1 METEILLKEV
11 FDEESYIIIKT
22 SDDNP
27 DTNIF
32 EIKTN
37 ETQDKLEEKCLL
49 LEFFE
54 HHIFIDSLDKCGTHS
69 GTSLLEKIDEL
80 VMKMPDIKY
89 TELKDGAEIYDDK
102 IRLAF
107 LKILSK
113 GQSWYNSLGY
123 FSSNYENEI
132 NHNELLRN
140 MLLQELLDKC
150 KKKLQESFK
159 KYNTIE
165 ALKHRRDIIKP
176 EDIIRYPDIKS
187 LYEELTKNINNY
199 EEFFS
204 TEIKK
209 IDERIES
216 LKKNIKITFPGIDS
230 ESKTKDFF
238 EKIDSF
244 SKENPLNNEQIEILE
259 ELLKVIGNLILYDF
273 NLKKDFTHNNQI
285 SSEKGGKKQTKK
297 VNRKKQTKKV
307 NRKKQTKKRK
317 QKTPKKMYLHP

>member
-1 METEILLKEV
+1 METETLLKEV
-11 FDEESYIIIKT
+11 FHEKSYIITKT
-22 SDDNP
+22 SDDNS
-27 DTNIF
+27 DANIF

-37 ETQDKLEEKCLL
+37 ETPDKSEEKCLL
-49 LEFFE
+49 LEFFKD
-54 HHIFIDSLDKCGTHS
+54 HIFIDSLDKCGSHS

-80 VMKMPDIKY
+80 VMKMPNIKY

-123 FSSNYENEI
+123 FSSNYENEK
-132 NHNELLRN
+132 NHNDLLRN
-140 MLLQELLDKC
+140 MPLQELLDSC
-150 KKKLQESFK
+150 KQKLQESFK
-159 KYNTIE
+159 KYNTKE
-165 ALKHRRDIIKP
+165 ALKSRLDIITR
-176 EDIIRYPDIKS
+176 EDILRYPYIKS

-209 IDERIES
+209 IHERIET
-216 LKKNIKITFPGIDS
+216 LKENIKITFPGIDS

-273 NLKKDFTHNNQI
+273 NLKKIFTHNNVI

-297 VNRKKQTKKV
+297 VKRKKQI
-307 NRKKQTKKRK
+307 KKRK
-317 QKTPKKMYLHP
+317 QKTQRKCIYNRRFKCAKV

>member
-1 METEILLKEV
+1 METETLLKEV
-11 FDEESYIIIKT
+11 FHEESYIITKT

-27 DTNIF
+27 DANIF
-32 EIKTN
+32 EIKTK

-49 LEFFE
+49 LEFFKE
-54 HHIFIDSLDKCGTHS
+54 HIFIDSLDKCGTHS

-132 NHNELLRN
+132 KHNDLLRN
-140 MLLQELLDKC
+140 MPLQELLDSC

-159 KYNTIE
+159 KYNTKDI
-165 ALKHRRDIIKP
+165 LIHRRDIITR
-176 EDIIRYPDIKS
+176 EDILRYPYIES
-187 LYEELTKNINNY
+187 LYKELNNNIENY
-199 EEFFS
+199 EDFFS

-216 LKKNIKITFPGIDS
+216 LKKNIKIKFRGIDS
-230 ESKTKDFF
+230 ESKTKYFF
-238 EKIDSF
+238 EKIDSL
-244 SKENPLNNEQIEILE
+244 SKKNPLNDEQIEILE
-259 ELLKVIGNLILYDF
+259 ELLKVIGNSILYDF
-273 NLKKDFTHNNQI
+273 NLKKFFTHNNPI
-285 SSEKGGKKQTKK
+285 SSEKGGKKKTKK
-297 VNRKKQTKKV
+297 VNRKKK
-307 NRKKQTKKRK
+307 
-317 QKTPKKMYLHP
+317 

>member
-11 FDEESYIIIKT
+11 FHKESYIITKT

-27 DTNIF
+27 DDNIF

-37 ETQDKLEEKCLL
+37 ETHDKLEKKCLL
-49 LEFFE
+49 LEFFKD
-54 HHIFIDSLDKCGTHS
+54 HIFIDSLDKCGTHS

-89 TELKDGAEIYDDK
+89 TELKDGAEIYGDK

-132 NHNELLRN
+132 KHNDLLRN
-140 MLLQELLDKC
+140 MPLQELLDSC

-165 ALKHRRDIIKP
+165 ALENRRVIITR
-176 EDIIRYPDIKS
+176 EDIIRYRYIES
-187 LYEELTKNINNY
+187 LYKELTKNINNY

-204 TEIKK
+204 TEIIK

-216 LKKNIKITFPGIDS
+216 LKKNIKNKFPGIES
-230 ESKTKDFF
+230 ESITKDFF

-244 SKENPLNNEQIEILE
+244 SKTNQLNNEQIEILE

-273 NLKKDFTHNNQI
+273 NLKKDFNHNNPI

-297 VNRKKQTKKV
+297 VNRKKQI
-307 NRKKQTKKRK
+307 KKRK
-317 QKTPKKMYLHP
+317 QKTQRKWIYNRRFKCAKV